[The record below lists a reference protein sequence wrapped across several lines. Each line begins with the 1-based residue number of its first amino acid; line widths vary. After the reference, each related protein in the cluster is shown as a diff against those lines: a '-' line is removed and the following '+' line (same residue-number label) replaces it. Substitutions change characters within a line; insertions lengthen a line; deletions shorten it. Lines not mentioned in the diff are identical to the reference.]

1 MAKSPKGH
9 TVLDVSQ
16 YEHGE
21 VAMGILDKAKET
33 AERVREQ
40 ATRGVEAGRTRAA
53 EVQARRQQARL
64 LQNLGA
70 AYYAENR
77 GKGDRAAVERAL
89 ADLDTYAQAHPD
101 ANLTAVESVRQAR
114 DIMHPGAECI
124 GENES
129 LATAAQKMRDLGVG
143 SLPIC
148 GDDDRLHGIL
158 TDRDIV
164 VRCLA
169 EGRDPAQMKAAECA
183 QGTLFWV
190 DADATVDEA
199 LRQMEDHKV
208 KRLPVI
214 ENHRLVGLIS
224 EADLARN
231 LTEHRLAEFVEKV
244 YGTR

>member
-1 MAKSPKGH
+1 
-9 TVLDVSQ
+9 
-16 YEHGE
+16 
-21 VAMGILDKAKET
+21 MGILDKAKTT
-33 AERVREQ
+33 AERVRGQ
-40 ATRGVEAGRTRAA
+40 AAHGLEVGRTRFDEALSL
-53 EVQARRQQARL
+53 RQHARL

-70 AYYAENR
+70 AYYAEQH
-77 GKGDRAAVERAL
+77 GKGGHDATERAL
-89 ADLDTYAQAHPD
+89 ADLDAHAQA
-101 ANLTAVESVRQAR
+101 AVESARQAR

-124 GENES
+124 DEHES

-148 GDDDRLHGIL
+148 GADDRLHGIL

-164 VRCLA
+164 VRCIA
-169 EGRDPAQMKAAECA
+169 EGRDPARTKASDLA

-190 DADATVDEA
+190 DATASIDEA
-199 LRQMEDHKV
+199 LRQMEDHQV

-231 LTEHRLAEFVEKV
+231 LSERRLAEFVEKV
-244 YGTR
+244 YGTS